1 MYDWFIINFYI
12 AMSKYF
18 LFVVL
23 FLVLQSCTA
32 NKVIEVK
39 SPCVSTEDGPCG
51 PRKLINTWLKETK
64 TRA

>member
-1 MYDWFIINFYI
+1 
-12 AMSKYF
+12 MSKYF

-51 PRKLINTWLKETK
+51 PRKPINTWLKETK